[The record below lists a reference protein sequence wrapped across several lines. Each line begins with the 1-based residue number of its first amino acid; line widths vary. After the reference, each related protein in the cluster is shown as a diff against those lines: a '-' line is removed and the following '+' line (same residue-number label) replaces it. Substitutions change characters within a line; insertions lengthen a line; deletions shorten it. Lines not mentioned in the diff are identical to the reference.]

1 LAVLG
6 ALNPT
11 AQGSEGTLLLPLTGF
26 LNPGKTASLIALPH
40 AQSDLSAPC
49 PDSIVGFL
57 ADADGA
63 TVNVVLRDATGSI
76 IASADA
82 ALTLEPNASRS
93 AGGAGLG

>member
-40 AQSDLSAPC
+40 AC